1 MKGSIYAGF
10 EVLYMWKN
18 NKKKADKYCDKCKSK
33 LSKKISERNKYYDKH
48 NRDIRSKT
56 FYNSIVW
63 KKLVSVAKQRDNGV
77 CVLCLA
83 NGMITKGTIV
93 HHIVPVKDD
102 WNKRLVITNCITLC
116 YKCHGLVHY
125 AYDKSKKS
133 KRRNARE
140 PKVVE

>member
-1 MKGSIYAGF
+1 M
-10 EVLYMWKN
+10 
-18 NKKKADKYCDKCKSK
+18 
-33 LSKKISERNKYYDKH
+33 
-48 NRDIRSKT
+48 
-56 FYNSIVW
+56 
-63 KKLVSVAKQRDNGV
+63 SVAKQRDNGV

-133 KRRNARE
+133 KEEMQENLKSLNKKE
-140 PKVVE
+140 I

>member
-1 MKGSIYAGF
+1 MQDLKFCICGKII
-10 EVLYMWKN
+10 
-18 NKKKADKYCDKCKSK
+18 KKADKYCDKCKSK
-33 LSKKISERNKYYDKH
+33 LSKKISERNKYYDEH

-77 CVLCLA
+77 CVLCLS
-83 NGMITKGTIV
+83 NGVISKGTIV
-93 HHIVPVKDD
+93 HHIVPIRDD
-102 WNKRLVITNCITLC
+102 WNKRLAITNCITLC

-133 KRRNARE
+133 KEEMQEYLKSLNKKE
-140 PKVVE
+140 I